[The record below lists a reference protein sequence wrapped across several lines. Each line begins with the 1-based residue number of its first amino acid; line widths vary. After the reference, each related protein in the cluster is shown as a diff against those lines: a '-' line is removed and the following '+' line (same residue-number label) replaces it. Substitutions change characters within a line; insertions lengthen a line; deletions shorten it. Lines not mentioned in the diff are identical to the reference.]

1 LQERKYTVT
10 TIIVSKMDDTRV
22 CLLVFVL
29 LTVCWC
35 LVVNVVYFTS
45 GGVRFVEELEPRD
58 SRTST
63 YVLISSNDSELQTVN
78 IDEKSNRS
86 LSGKDIVIVL
96 KWHIIIR
103 ERNRH
108 YTRV

>member
-1 LQERKYTVT
+1 
-10 TIIVSKMDDTRV
+10 MDDTRV
-22 CLLVFVL
+22 CLLVFVF

-35 LVVNVVYFTS
+35 VVVNVVYFTS

-78 IDEKSNRS
+78 IDAKFNRS
-86 LSGKDIVIVL
+86 LSGKDIFNST
-96 KWHIIIR
+96 KMAHKNTR
-103 ERNRH
+103 EKPTLH
-108 YTRV
+108 TRLTI